1 MALTKITTSVVA
13 VNSLTAA
20 NIADNSIDATKIAN
34 NQILARHIAAGS
46 LSDQLAANSITA
58 AMIPNA
64 TALTLDGGVTI
75 DNITIDGTEIDLSS
89 GDLTVD
95 VAGDIILD
103 ADGADIIFKD
113 GGTQY
118 GLIQKDSN
126 DLAIRSVISDGDL
139 KLQVNDGGS
148 NINALFIDASEAGK
162 AIFNAGGT
170 FGGALDVN
178 GNIDA
183 GIGAADSNNYQI
195 RVSAGTSGL
204 SRFIAADTSDAGY
217 IDYEHSSDSWI
228 HRTAGAE
235 KMRIDS
241 SGHVGIG
248 MTSAP
253 VGSDTCLSI
262 YNSATPRIKLHNST
276 TGSASGDGGEINM
289 SSSDFILENREAGNV
304 RFFNNG
310 AERMR
315 IDSDGR
321 LAINNTTTA
330 ADSDIHDH
338 VKLVAAGGAI
348 VGTAAGADNS
358 FLQYSDPGGL
368 TVLQGSGT
376 YGLRIF
382 DDNSSTPRLCV
393 LRSGNVGIGENSPGS
408 QLQITSNTSGVNSIL
423 TVKNAQNNRE
433 SRVQLLDESNGGG
446 LVLNYD
452 NGGNAAYIKNN
463 VNGALSIYLGGTGS
477 ANALDDYE
485 EGTWTPAIT
494 ANSGT
499 QPTVTFASGYAATG
513 AYTKVGRIVTIQFY
527 IPNFTVTGTTSGIL
541 NIAGL
546 PFTADVTSHPMNG
559 SVLSHYNVT
568 FARGSNGNIALRNFG
583 GTTIGILTVDN
594 GATWGWEAVS
604 CLSGG
609 GARYLTGSMTYM
621 TS

>member
-1 MALTKITTSVVA
+1 
-13 VNSLTAA
+13 
-20 NIADNSIDATKIAN
+20 
-34 NQILARHIAAGS
+34 
-46 LSDQLAANSITA
+46 
-58 AMIPNA
+58 
-64 TALTLDGGVTI
+64 
-75 DNITIDGTEIDLSS
+75 
-89 GDLTVD
+89 
-95 VAGDIILD
+95 
-103 ADGADIIFKD
+103 
-113 GGTQY
+113 
-118 GLIQKDSN
+118 
-126 DLAIRSVISDGDL
+126 
-139 KLQVNDGGS
+139 
-148 NINALFIDASEAGK
+148 
-162 AIFNAGGT
+162 
-170 FGGALDVN
+170 
-178 GNIDA
+178 
-183 GIGAADSNNYQI
+183 
-195 RVSAGTSGL
+195 
-204 SRFIAADTSDAGY
+204 
-217 IDYEHSSDSWI
+217 
-228 HRTAGAE
+228 
-235 KMRIDS
+235 
-241 SGHVGIG
+241 
-248 MTSAP
+248 
-253 VGSDTCLSI
+253 
-262 YNSATPRIKLHNST
+262 
-276 TGSASGDGGEINM
+276 
-289 SSSDFILENREAGNV
+289 GNV

-485 EGTWTPAIT
+485 EGTWTPSIT